1 MKLITAFLFCLFMVM
16 TAHAQST
23 LKGLVMEIRTD
34 IQLSGI
40 KVENVTQHNTVNTD
54 PHGSFTIRANRGD
67 ILCFSGLNYIPDT
80 LYLTSL
86 KYLTVQLELRQNA
99 LKEVKIT
106 GNEVNASAFKYEPAT
121 GPLGS
126 HTVLYKPGGGLLFK
140 ISDSHKEAKKIAKL
154 AELEVNGQKEREIT
168 SAFNKTMLKNYIPI
182 SGQEMDNF
190 VIKYRPDS
198 KTFSSSNFSLIDYVS
213 ECYKDFL
220 KIPAEKRKSVM
231 YPQLNLCKI
240 IK

>member
-1 MKLITAFLFCLFMVM
+1 MKLITAFLICFFMVM
-16 TAHAQST
+16 IGRAQST
-23 LKGLVMEIRTD
+23 LKGTVMEIQTD
-34 IQLSGI
+34 IMLSGI
-40 KVENVTQHNTVNTD
+40 KVENLTQHHTVSSD
-54 PHGSFTIRANRGD
+54 PHGNFIIRANKGD

-80 LYLTSL
+80 LYLTGL

-106 GNEVNASAFKYEPAT
+106 GNEVNASAFKYEPET

-168 SAFNKTMLKNYIPI
+168 SAFNKTTLKNYIPI
-182 SGQEMDNF
+182 TGQEMDNF
-190 VIKYRPDS
+190 VIKYRPDT
-198 KTFSSSNFSLIDYVS
+198 KTYFSGSFNLIDYINES
-213 ECYKDFL
+213 YKDFQ
-220 KIPAEKRKSVM
+220 KIPAEKRRSVI
-231 YPQLNLCKI
+231 YPQLNFVK
-240 IK
+240 